1 LKALRGFFPIQIIMK
16 DLNKEYYVLYPEN
29 NSNYP
34 SIIADLLPNSRARPV
49 IGEYTLKILSD
60 DPIPNNPEYVDYHT
74 WGGVPVISPK
84 FVGAL
89 KELDIYG
96 LQSVKGTGGDVIKE
110 LNLNYYLLH
119 IYNFIISMDM
129 KKSVYDF
136 NERRQSVTGVEKF
149 TLDSEKLS
157 QIPLEKRLVFRMK
170 EYGVYNMFHQSVVE
184 HLNKFDLKG
193 MRFIPVTSWNDNAH
207 FN

>member
-1 LKALRGFFPIQIIMK
+1 MIRSSLSPKTRGRLV
-16 DLNKEYYVLYPEN
+16 DED
-29 NSNYP
+29 NYQ
-34 SIIADLLPNSRARPV
+34 
-49 IGEYTLKILSD
+49 LKIYNHTIMPSK
-60 DPIPNNPEYVDYHT
+60 PEYVDYHT
-74 WGGVPVISPK
+74 SGGDPVISPK
-84 FVGAL
+84 FVEAL
-89 KELDIYG
+89 KELDLYG
-96 LQSVKGTGGDVIKE
+96 IQSLKGTEGDVIEDMKLE
-110 LNLNYYLLH
+110 YYLLH

-129 KKSVYDF
+129 KKSTYRF
-136 NERRQSVTGVEKF
+136 NERIQAVAGVEKF

-170 EYGVYNMFHQSVVE
+170 EYGVYNIFHQSVVD

>member
-1 LKALRGFFPIQIIMK
+1 MK
-16 DLNKEYYVLYPEN
+16 DLNKEYYVLYPDN
-29 NSNYP
+29 NQNYP
-34 SIIADLLPNSRARPV
+34 MIRSSLSPKTRGRLVDEDN
-49 IGEYTLKILSD
+49 YQLKIYNHTIMPSK
-60 DPIPNNPEYVDYHT
+60 PEYVDYHT
-74 WGGVPVISPK
+74 SGGDPVISPK
-84 FVGAL
+84 FVEAL
-89 KELDIYG
+89 KELDLYG
-96 LQSVKGTGGDVIKE
+96 IQSLKGTEGDVIEDMKLE
-110 LNLNYYLLH
+110 YYLLH

-129 KKSVYDF
+129 KKSTYRF
-136 NERRQSVTGVEKF
+136 NERIQAVAGVEKF

-170 EYGVYNMFHQSVVE
+170 EYGVYNMFHQSVVD

>member
-1 LKALRGFFPIQIIMK
+1 MKALRGFFPIQIIMK
-16 DLNKEYYVLYPEN
+16 DLNKEYYVLYPDN

-34 SIIADLLPNSRARPV
+34 SIIAQLVPKSRARPV
-49 IGEYTLKILSD
+49 IGDYTLKILSD
-60 DPIPNNPEYVDYHT
+60 DPVPTNPEYVDYHT
-74 WGGVPVISPK
+74 WGGVPVISPQ
-84 FVGAL
+84 FVSAL
-89 KELDIYG
+89 KELDIHG
-96 LQSVKGTGGDVIKE
+96 IQSIKGTDGDVIKE

-119 IYNFIISMDM
+119 IHNFIISMDM
-129 KKSVYDF
+129 KKSKYRF
-136 NERRQSVTGVEKF
+136 NERIQSVSGVEKF

-157 QIPLEKRLVFRMK
+157 KIPLEKRLVFRMK
-170 EYGVYNMFHQSVVE
+170 EYGVYNMFHQSVVD